1 MSSQFSRVSDTGGQ
15 SGFSSFSSNKYLSGT
30 KAFLESNSIVAKFA
44 FLLLVLL
51 LFIMALRLG
60 TSIMSWMFSPNP
72 NPTLINGMIDAKQM
86 MRIPQDPSVSGA
98 IPIMRSQGS
107 NDGLVFTWSV
117 WINIDDLQYR
127 QNEYKHI
134 FHKGNDDINVTKVP
148 IGMNQPNNAPGL
160 YIAPGT
166 NDLVVVMNTFENI
179 NEEVIVKDIPLNK
192 WVNVII
198 RVDEQHKLDVY
209 INGRLVRRHIL
220 KSVPRQNYGDVYV
233 SMNGGFSG
241 YTSCLRYFG
250 SAIGQN
256 QIQSIVDQGPCLNMI
271 GSSMTDTKPRY
282 LSLRWFFAGNGDMY
296 NPTQPMSA

>member
-1 MSSQFSRVSDTGGQ
+1 MSSQFSRVSDTGAQ
-15 SGFSSFSSNKYLSGT
+15 SGFSRFSSNKYISGT
-30 KAFLESNSIVAKFA
+30 KEFLESNSIVAKFA

-51 LFIMALRLG
+51 LFVLALRLG
-60 TSIMSWMFSPNP
+60 TSIMSWIFSPSPNP
-72 NPTLINGMIDAKQM
+72 ILINGMIDAKQM
-86 MRIPQDPSVSGA
+86 MRIPQDPSVNGA
-98 IPIMRSQGS
+98 IPIMRSKGS
-107 NDGLVFTWSV
+107 DDGLVFTWSI
-117 WINIDDLQYR
+117 WINIEDLQYR

-134 FHKGNDDINVTKVP
+134 FHKGNDDINVTNVP

-160 YIAPGT
+160 YIAPDT

-179 NEEVIVKDIPLNK
+179 NEEVIIKDIPLNK

-256 QIQSIVDQGPCLNMI
+256 QIQSIVDKGPCLNMI
-271 GSSMTDTKPRY
+271 GSNMTDAKPRY